1 MAVRGSSLLLES
13 PIPAS
18 GRSTASLSL
27 DNVYVRAWQGK
38 MRVANPCPYW
48 EDMERYG
55 HSLRESS
62 RNLN

>member
-1 MAVRGSSLLLES
+1 MVMIKLQYSRTA
-13 PIPAS
+13 I
-18 GRSTASLSL
+18 STASLPL

-48 EDMERYG
+48 EDMERHG
-55 HSLRESS
+55 HSLHESS

>member
-1 MAVRGSSLLLES
+1 MRLVVIFAYNRSTSSL
-13 PIPAS
+13 P
-18 GRSTASLSL
+18 L

-55 HSLRESS
+55 HSLHESD